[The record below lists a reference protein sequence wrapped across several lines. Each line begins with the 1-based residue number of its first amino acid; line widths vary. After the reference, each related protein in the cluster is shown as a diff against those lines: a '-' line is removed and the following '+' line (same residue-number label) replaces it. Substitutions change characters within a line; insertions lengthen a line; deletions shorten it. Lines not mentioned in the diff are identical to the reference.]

1 MGIKAGSDGS
11 IWFVCSSSSELYQI
25 ISTIM
30 GDINGDLI
38 YNQSDYLLITLFLI
52 GESQIGDLEAADM
65 NFDNTVDIF
74 DLIMIS
80 DFINI

>member
-1 MGIKAGSDGS
+1 
-11 IWFVCSSSSELYQI
+11 
-25 ISTIM
+25 M

-52 GESQIGDLEAADM
+52 GESQIGDPEAADM